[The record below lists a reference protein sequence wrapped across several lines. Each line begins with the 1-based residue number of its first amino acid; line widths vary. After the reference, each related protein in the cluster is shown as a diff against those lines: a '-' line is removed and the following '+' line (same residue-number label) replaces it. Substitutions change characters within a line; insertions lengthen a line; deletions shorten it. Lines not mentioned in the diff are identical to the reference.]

1 MGARANGRNEAG
13 ASVEERVDRELKLLW
28 RRDTPRDYRRQMLF
42 REDSLKAAI
51 YHHLRRRLTDS
62 LLVAEGIRVWTD
74 FGLDNYQRADIAVV
88 RLVPES
94 TFEVES
100 ILAIV
105 ECKCKAAWVSLDYFQ
120 QDVDKVRYLSRLAA
134 FRNALFYLA
143 SIWERPVEPTNLSM
157 LLKRQQ
163 ESWGKR
169 VAELVGYK
177 TSYQGPMRFTV
188 LSHNGLNADLER

>member
-1 MGARANGRNEAG
+1 
-13 ASVEERVDRELKLLW
+13 
-28 RRDTPRDYRRQMLF
+28 
-42 REDSLKAAI
+42 
-51 YHHLRRRLTDS
+51 
-62 LLVAEGIRVWTD
+62 
-74 FGLDNYQRADIAVV
+74 
-88 RLVPES
+88 
-94 TFEVES
+94 
-100 ILAIV
+100 
-105 ECKCKAAWVSLDYFQ
+105 
-120 QDVDKVRYLSRLAA
+120 VDKVRYLSRLAA